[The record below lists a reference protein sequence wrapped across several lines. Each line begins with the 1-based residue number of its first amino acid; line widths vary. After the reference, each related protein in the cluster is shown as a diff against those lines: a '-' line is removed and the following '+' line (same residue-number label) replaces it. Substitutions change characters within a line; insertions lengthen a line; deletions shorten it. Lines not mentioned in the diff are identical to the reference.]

1 MAQKTGSPVAAAIAG
16 ASGARPGPELIQLR
30 ELIYQTTGIFQPNLK
45 LHLLADACS
54 SRMQALDLPTLGRYY
69 EFLTAPTSG
78 HAELSALLNRITVGE
93 TCFFR
98 NQPQLD
104 ALCNVVLPRIVRAR
118 QPMPKRHLRI
128 WSAGCSTGEEPYT
141 LSLLLLEELTGRLQG
156 WTFEIFATDINE
168 NSIAHAVQGVY
179 GCQTTQ
185 NLSSD
190 FRDRYF
196 TTNEDRLQINGDLKA
211 CVQFSRL
218 NLLDEASV
226 AQLKDLDLILCCNVL
241 IYFGGTSK
249 RRVVQHFY
257 ENLLP
262 HGYLFLGHSESL
274 YGVSKDFQLVHL
286 PSAIAYVKSENKSLM
301 APMEL

>member
-128 WSAGCSTGEEPYT
+128 WSAGCSTGVEPYT

-156 WTFEIFATDINE
+156 WTFEKASGFLLRGQQRANFLFERFVAGARLPQECFALLE
-168 NSIAHAVQGVY
+168 RMLEH
-179 GCQTTQ
+179 
-185 NLSSD
+185 
-190 FRDRYF
+190 
-196 TTNEDRLQINGDLKA
+196 RLQELVDLFPPFA
-211 CVQFSRL
+211 IHRWSRARARGRARL
-218 NLLDEASV
+218 WRCSSPAS
-226 AQLKDLDLILCCNVL
+226 
-241 IYFGGTSK
+241 
-249 RRVVQHFY
+249 R
-257 ENLLP
+257 
-262 HGYLFLGHSESL
+262 
-274 YGVSKDFQLVHL
+274 
-286 PSAIAYVKSENKSLM
+286 
-301 APMEL
+301 